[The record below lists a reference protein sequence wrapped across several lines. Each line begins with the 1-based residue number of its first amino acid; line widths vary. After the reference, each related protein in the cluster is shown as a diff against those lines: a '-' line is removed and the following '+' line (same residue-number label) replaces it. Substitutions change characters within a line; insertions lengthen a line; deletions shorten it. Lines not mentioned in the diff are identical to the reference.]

1 MGDNKITLNSTTSSI
16 YSPVMFI
23 FLSMMKFYEE
33 RNLKKR
39 KAMQIRMHR
48 AEKY

>member
-1 MGDNKITLNSTTSSI
+1 
-16 YSPVMFI
+16 
-23 FLSMMKFYEE
+23 MMKFYEE